1 MWCRSATA
9 KKSMGKARR
18 HRERG
23 VKHALHELN
32 SQLKGIVKVLEKRA
46 SAAEEKVDKV
56 ERLLAK
62 ETAQHKACRSD
73 AFFGARMAKVGK
85 MARAESFGYRN
96 NDSSMNPSGVE
107 VAVVARGAISPPLLQ
122 GLIKEIPHGDKGW
135 EPMQHDLSICK
146 ERGISKDNVRLEARG
161 NQRSTKG
168 VPCTCTHS
176 LTCALGESS
185 WNKYLVQLREA
196 FVNTGNVKVRLKTHT
211 KGGNVVLLAS
221 SSFVSRLLP
230 CRSNTFTWTRG
241 RKKHYHT

>member
-1 MWCRSATA
+1 
-9 KKSMGKARR
+9 MGKSRR
-18 HRERG
+18 DRERG
-23 VKHALHELN
+23 VKHALYQLN
-32 SQLKGIVKVLEKRA
+32 TQLKGIVKVLEKRA
-46 SAAEEKVDKV
+46 SAAEDKVDEG

-62 ETAQHKACRSD
+62 ETSQHKVCRSD

-96 NDSSMNPSGVE
+96 TDATMNTNGVE

-122 GLIKEIPHGDKGW
+122 GLVAEIPHSEKGW
-135 EPMQHDLSICK
+135 EPMQHDLSICTA
-146 ERGISKDNVRLEARG
+146 RGISRDNVRLEARG

-176 LTCALGESS
+176 LTCALGQST
-185 WNKYLVQLREA
+185 WNKYLLQLREA

-221 SSFVSRLLP
+221 NSFE
-230 CRSNTFTWTRG
+230 
-241 RKKHYHT
+241 